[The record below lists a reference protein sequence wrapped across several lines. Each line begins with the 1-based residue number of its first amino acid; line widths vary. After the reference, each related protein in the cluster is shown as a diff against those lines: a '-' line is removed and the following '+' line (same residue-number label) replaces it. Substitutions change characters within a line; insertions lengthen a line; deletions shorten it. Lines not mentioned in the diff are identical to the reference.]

1 MVRGAL
7 DFELVADRASASLT
21 LNDPA
26 DAALV
31 PIGDA
36 GRDGD
41 RRRARRP
48 AFATP
53 LVKESLHREDGI
65 NARTV
70 CALHQQPT
78 IVFSQWKSSRL
89 EGVKYAAVDDIIRRL
104 EILAAADMD
113 RVSGVN
119 ASGTIS
125 VKRFI
130 GRAPDAAAPPARN
143 PGARCRE

>member
-7 DFELVADRASASLT
+7 DSEFVADRAPAPLA
-21 LNDPA
+21 LNDST

-31 PIGDA
+31 PISDA
-36 GRDGD
+36 GRDRD
-41 RRRARRP
+41 RKRASRP

-53 LVKESLHREDGI
+53 LVKELLHREDGI

-78 IVFSQWKSSRL
+78 IVFIQWKSSRL

-104 EILAAADMD
+104 EVFATPDMD
-113 RVSGVN
+113 QGQRRQRERHDFAEAVHWAGSRC
-119 ASGTIS
+119 SGTT
-125 VKRFI
+125 
-130 GRAPDAAAPPARN
+130 
-143 PGARCRE
+143 GA